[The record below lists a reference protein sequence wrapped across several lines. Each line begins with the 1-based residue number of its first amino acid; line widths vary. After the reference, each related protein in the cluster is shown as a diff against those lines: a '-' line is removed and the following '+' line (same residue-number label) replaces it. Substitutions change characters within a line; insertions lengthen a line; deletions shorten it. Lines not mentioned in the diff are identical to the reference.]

1 MSILFSFYFFSG
13 WRRQSAVSFL
23 PSRLGFF
30 LLFEMASVPK
40 NPPPLI
46 SIDEDSDIVIKS
58 EVYHFDDRAATK
70 KLILNRN
77 PNLLS
82 GSSNVNLN

>member
-1 MSILFSFYFFSG
+1 
-13 WRRQSAVSFL
+13 
-23 PSRLGFF
+23 
-30 LLFEMASVPK
+30 MASVPK

-70 KLILNRN
+70 KLILSRN
-77 PNLLS
+77 PDLLS